1 MNKKIKFLQD
11 QYNSKIN
18 KLNKIINTV
27 LVTALKFVWP
37 F

>member
-27 LVTALKFVWP
+27 LVTALKFV
-37 F
+37 